1 MNIGFLNT
9 YYSKKIFL
17 VFVMGISSGIPLYM
31 VLSTLFIWL
40 TRENIDLSTVGL
52 FALTQIPWTLK
63 FTWAP
68 FIDNYKIPI
77 LSKYLGQRKSWLL
90 ITQIF
95 LIFSLILL
103 GFSNPAENLILTA
116 SFALLT
122 AFFSANQD
130 IIIDAFRIEILENE
144 LQGAGAAATQFGYR
158 LGGII
163 AGAGS
168 LYLKSIFSWS
178 EVFILIAIVILF
190 LMILSIF
197 VLKTNSHLT
206 QKKKDNLLAPQKNQ
220 GDFLVPFKEFVSR
233 NSIKNLIIILFFIFF
248 FKFGDVVAGIMANP
262 FYVKIGFSNI
272 DIANASKIFGVV
284 MTLLGVFCGGYLVK
298 KIGLINSL
306 IISGFFQI
314 VSNLLYVILNSVGP
328 EFNFLLITI
337 AGENYSGGLGSA
349 AFVAY
354 LSVLCK
360 KEFSGTQYALLSSV
374 MGVARTFLSSPSGF
388 IVESLGWSYFFVLS
402 TIFGLPGLIILFWMK
417 RRFPIKMQIP

>member
-1 MNIGFLNT
+1 MNIGFLNI

-17 VFVMGISSGIPLYM
+17 IFVMGVASGIPLYM
-31 VLSTLFIWL
+31 ILSTLFIWL
-40 TRENIDLSTVGL
+40 ARENIDISTIGL
-52 FALTQIPWTLK
+52 FALTQIPWSLK

-68 FIDNYKIPI
+68 FIDTYKIPI
-77 LSKYLGQRKSWLL
+77 LSDYLGQRKSWLL
-90 ITQIF
+90 ITQIL
-95 LIFSLILL
+95 LIFSLIFL
-103 GFSNPAENLILTA
+103 GFSNPAENLLLTA
-116 SFALLT
+116 FLALLT

-130 IIIDAFRIEILENE
+130 IIIDAFRIEILEDE

-158 LGGII
+158 VGGII

-168 LYLKSIFSWS
+168 LYLKSILSWS
-178 EVFILIAIVILF
+178 QVFMSIAVVILF

-197 VLKTNSHLT
+197 VLKTNSHRK
-206 QKKKDNLLAPQKNQ
+206 QKKQSSLLA
-220 GDFLVPFKEFVSR
+220 PFKEFISR
-233 NSIKNLIIILFFIFF
+233 NSIKNLTVILFFIFF

-272 DIANASKIFGVV
+272 DIANASKIFGVF
-284 MTLLGVFCGGYLVK
+284 MTLLGVFSGGYLVK

-314 VSNLLYVILNSVGP
+314 VSNLLYVLLNAVGP

>member
-1 MNIGFLNT
+1 MNFGFLNI

-17 VFVMGISSGIPLYM
+17 VFVMGIASGIPLYM
-31 VLSTLFIWL
+31 ILSTLLIWL
-40 TRENIDLSTVGL
+40 TRENIDISTVGL
-52 FALTQIPWTLK
+52 FALTQIPWSLK

-68 FIDNYKIPI
+68 FIDKYRIPI

-90 ITQIF
+90 ITQIL
-95 LIFSLILL
+95 LIFSLIFL
-103 GFSNPAENLILTA
+103 GFSNPAENLFLTA
-116 SFALLT
+116 FLALLT

-130 IIIDAFRIEILENE
+130 IIIDAFRIEILEDE

-158 LGGII
+158 VGGII

-168 LYLKSIFSWS
+168 LYLKSILSWS
-178 EVFILIAIVILF
+178 QVFMSIAVVILF

-197 VLKTNSHLT
+197 VLKINSHRK
-206 QKKKDNLLAPQKNQ
+206 QKKQSSLLA
-220 GDFLVPFKEFVSR
+220 PFKEFISR
-233 NSIKNLIIILFFIFF
+233 NSIKNLIVILFFIFF

-272 DIANASKIFGVV
+272 DIANASKIFGVL
-284 MTLLGVFCGGYLVK
+284 MTLLGVFSGGYLVK

-314 VSNLLYVILNSVGP
+314 ASNLLYVLLNAVGP